1 MERIKAINPIITAR
15 IISEEPYYEIIYYDV
30 SDNMWYTGFGSYNFY
45 FVQEWLKEC
54 FDVVESDVQPVKSG
68 QWIYGEFDIPYCSE
82 CKKEVMPNEV
92 PKFCPNCGAK
102 MIEQD
107 ISKIELSELFE
118 QDI

>member
-30 SDNMWYTGFGSYNFY
+30 SDNMWHTGFGSFNLD
-45 FVQEWLKEC
+45 FVQEWLKQY
-54 FDVVESDVQPVKSG
+54 FDIVETDVQPVKSG

-107 ISKIELSELFE
+107 ISKIERSELFE
-118 QDI
+118 